1 MSFVA
6 VSAVPVLPKFGAGE
20 GFKWSVGLILRSIRT
35 DSEMLTE
42 SAPKSTT
49 TLRPVMS
56 VRMYAQ
62 TEDLVAIEL
71 RDGDGDR
78 YARRHLST
86 ERGTATGV
94 MKVELGKVQGAGGN
108 FESRSSIFVR

>member
-1 MSFVA
+1 
-6 VSAVPVLPKFGAGE
+6 
-20 GFKWSVGLILRSIRT
+20 
-35 DSEMLTE
+35 
-42 SAPKSTT
+42 
-49 TLRPVMS
+49 MS
-56 VRMYAQ
+56 VQMYAQ

-78 YARRHLST
+78 YAQRHLST